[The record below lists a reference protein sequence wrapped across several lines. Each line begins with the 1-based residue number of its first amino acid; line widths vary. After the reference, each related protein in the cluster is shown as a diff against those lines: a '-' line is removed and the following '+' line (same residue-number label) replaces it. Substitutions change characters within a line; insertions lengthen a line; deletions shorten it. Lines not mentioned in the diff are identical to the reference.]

1 MILGIATVVVLVL
14 VAVALLPAKKLNRDG
29 SHPGFTQ
36 PFVRP
41 TNFRQQQLNEEA
53 EAIADEYQRR
63 ADEAWRE
70 ELGEKAATLL
80 KSRPATT
87 SRATKS

>member
-14 VAVALLPAKKLNRDG
+14 VAVALWPTKRHDRDG
-29 SHPGFTQ
+29 SNNNFIQ

-41 TNFRQQQLNEEA
+41 INFRQQQLNEEA

-63 ADEAWRE
+63 ANDAWRE
-70 ELGEKAATLL
+70 ELGEKAASLL
-80 KSRPATT
+80 MSKQPAT
-87 SRATKS
+87 SRSTKS